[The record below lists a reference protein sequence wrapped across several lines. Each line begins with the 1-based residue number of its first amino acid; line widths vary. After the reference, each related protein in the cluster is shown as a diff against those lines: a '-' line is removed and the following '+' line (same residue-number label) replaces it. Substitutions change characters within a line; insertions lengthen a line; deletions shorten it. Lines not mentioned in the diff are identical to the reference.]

1 MLRLVIVVTVIARI
15 AVVVFWAWPR
25 PPWIEADI
33 EDDPATVD
41 KAAMMSMPPMVAT
54 AVPIMMPVRGMLRK
68 DMVPP
73 IRAKSVVSV
82 ANLTNAISDV
92 LRGRDRAISSV

>member
-54 AVPIMMPVRGMLRK
+54 AVPIMMPVRGVLRK
-68 DMVPP
+68 DVVPP
-73 IRAKSVVSV
+73 TRTKRVASV
-82 ANLTNAISDV
+82 ADLTNAISDA
-92 LRGRDRAISSV
+92 LRIRERAI